1 MEAVRITE
9 LAVAAMLEDARAAAP
24 RECCG
29 LLLGPGDRVEEVR
42 PARNVHPEPTT
53 RFEIDPQALIDA
65 HRTARGRGPQVL
77 GYYHSH
83 PSGPA
88 HPSATDQALATGD
101 GRIWAI
107 VARDAL
113 TFWRDEPGG
122 FVPLGRS

>member
-1 MEAVRITE
+1 MV
-9 LAVAAMLEDARAAAP
+9 VAEHLRAA
-24 RECCG
+24 
-29 LLLGPGDRVEEVR
+29 
-42 PARNVHPEPTT
+42 PARGAMRVNKRLRVDLEPGGRLGVNV
-53 RFEIDPQALIDA
+53 
-65 HRTARGRGPQVL
+65 ARGRGPQVL